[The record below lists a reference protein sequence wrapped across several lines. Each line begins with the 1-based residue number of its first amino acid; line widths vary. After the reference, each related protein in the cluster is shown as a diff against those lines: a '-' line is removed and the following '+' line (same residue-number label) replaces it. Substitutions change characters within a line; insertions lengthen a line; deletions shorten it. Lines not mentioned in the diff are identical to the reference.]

1 MNDGMGGSGEAPLPV
16 WSFTLGELT
25 PSAERRSLSLALASA
40 ATQAPTDPVE
50 MVLHLYLAES
60 TNEFAGPFPPLFSF
74 SRTTARR
81 ISQYSCVTLFF
92 HCTSF
97 TR

>member
-1 MNDGMGGSGEAPLPV
+1 VKHRSPFGVSP
-16 WSFTLGELT
+16 LGELT

-40 ATQAPTDPVE
+40 ATQAPTDLVE

-60 TNEFAGPFPPLFSF
+60 TNEFAGPFPPLISF

-81 ISQYSCVTLFF
+81 ISQYSCVTPFP